1 MSEINKFKEL
11 LHQHTQVSFSCGE
24 HRVPREYAKFEAK
37 QRETERALVEWV
49 EKREARIE
57 DLLAVIHR
65 DGGHHTINAGMERSI
80 ADAAQEIHRLRADA
94 EKWATNA
101 SDGDG
106 VSDLY
111 EDAPKEER
119 DWLIFYED
127 TACPPNHFGGTEAHA
142 KKMLEEAGQ
151 NWTCHLYLRVAS
163 V

>member
-94 EKWATNA
+94 EKWIAI
-101 SDGDG
+101 
-106 VSDLY
+106 
-111 EDAPKEER
+111 DAELRAGFAAIRSEIERGIEEGNLPKR
-119 DWLIFYED
+119 
-127 TACPPNHFGGTEAHA
+127 G
-142 KKMLEEAGQ
+142 
-151 NWTCHLYLRVAS
+151 
-163 V
+163 